1 MTFFACSFFLAA
13 VSVDI
18 PAVQRCAPVEKL
30 VEFHVE
36 PRDGLLLRNGKPFF
50 WVGSG
55 TEFGAIQSGPVAL
68 WLAWLHGYTAVSLY
82 PGTRLGAKRD
92 ANGGIS
98 FHGLANMGNVAW
110 YWEASR
116 LGFLVDFFGNA
127 PYYHAKEDISADILG
142 DAEVRESLYDLGHY
156 LSIDTGAGTG
166 RRMAL
171 ARRLSTARF
180 FDPSNCYVELCRE
193 PGPNPS
199 NKRVCDGFRDFA
211 RAKYDGDLSLANA
224 VWRTDYG
231 SWAEV
236 IPRHLDSKRYG
247 YKGAIAELR
256 RRRDVKRHHREM
268 FLDWMLYLQQD
279 MARSA
284 KSEMD
289 DLRAALPGMRVTI
302 DQRGHMSYND
312 GYASYDPETIAPSED
327 IFSLHY
333 GWHAFEYPENMSW
346 DDKSVLDAGAYQF
359 LAYDFYRVNATQPI
373 INAEEIVGVAR
384 APKSGLDA
392 MARNDIAKLHDTP
405 WKFARSSASNANAM
419 QPGFDDSQWDDMTVP
434 GCWDAT
440 ERHSGYS
447 GSAWYRKRFKMPSG
461 YSDDYHDGSRRFLI
475 YGKGVAQKGRL
486 WLNGQYVGEVKGW
499 DRQYSFDVGSL
510 IDWSGENVIAWH
522 VDGFGASENGLRFYC
537 HLLAH
542 DMVSQSVPFGEKQY
556 RQMLFSQLMRGVSGA
571 MVWSWHNEFLRPYM
585 PSLFAKL
592 GTVAGVAL
600 PAVRHRRGKVAFL
613 YGFASN
619 IGLPAGGE
627 PGGEANVAPYCALE
641 FLGFHPD
648 AYGELSFS
656 RSVAPTDHPML
667 VVPETEIVSDAT
679 YEAFRKYVRAGGT
692 ALVGPKSLR
701 RTFSRYAATDIDTF
715 DRGKGKVV
723 FVPEAKTLKD
733 AFDVYGRY
741 VPDPEVVV
749 ESGEKRE
756 RALVERVLA
765 GSDKVKVLYL
775 SNWGGREHPLTVRIP
790 SDYVSW
796 SAHSLVG
803 NFVRRDDGSFSGRLP
818 SQDVA
823 AILLSAPG
831 ETLPDERRVSPRR
844 MRIFEE
850 VMRLNRHV
858 PVAAADAIFSTSEF
872 ERDQQPD
879 GAEVFPYLLE
889 RTEACGLSHAASDP
903 KHWTYETLKGKKLVV
918 LTEGNSCYLERQGA
932 LRKDNAEKFTDA
944 VVRYVGDGGS
954 LLVIADTSKTRN
966 VKARLIQKLGLA
978 FGIGLE
984 QKLVLDGGYAH
995 RNITAS
1001 GCPSGPVQTK
1011 FHGKGR
1017 VAFVSDILKFQPF
1030 SIEHGDNAA
1039 TLVRTLG
1046 FLLNR
1051 PVDETT
1057 IRTFR
1062 NNLFLTEADL
1072 RKIAKEENTTSTK
1085 EVKQ

>member
-1 MTFFACSFFLAA
+1 M
-13 VSVDI
+13 
-18 PAVQRCAPVEKL
+18 
-30 VEFHVE
+30 
-36 PRDGLLLRNGKPFF
+36 
-50 WVGSG
+50 
-55 TEFGAIQSGPVAL
+55 
-68 WLAWLHGYTAVSLY
+68 
-82 PGTRLGAKRD
+82 
-92 ANGGIS
+92 
-98 FHGLANMGNVAW
+98 
-110 YWEASR
+110 
-116 LGFLVDFFGNA
+116 
-127 PYYHAKEDISADILG
+127 
-142 DAEVRESLYDLGHY
+142 
-156 LSIDTGAGTG
+156 
-166 RRMAL
+166 
-171 ARRLSTARF
+171 
-180 FDPSNCYVELCRE
+180 
-193 PGPNPS
+193 
-199 NKRVCDGFRDFA
+199 
-211 RAKYDGDLSLANA
+211 
-224 VWRTDYG
+224 
-231 SWAEV
+231 
-236 IPRHLDSKRYG
+236 
-247 YKGAIAELR
+247 
-256 RRRDVKRHHREM
+256 
-268 FLDWMLYLQQD
+268 
-279 MARSA
+279 
-284 KSEMD
+284 
-289 DLRAALPGMRVTI
+289 
-302 DQRGHMSYND
+302 
-312 GYASYDPETIAPSED
+312 
-327 IFSLHY
+327 
-333 GWHAFEYPENMSW
+333 
-346 DDKSVLDAGAYQF
+346 
-359 LAYDFYRVNATQPI
+359 
-373 INAEEIVGVAR
+373 
-384 APKSGLDA
+384 
-392 MARNDIAKLHDTP
+392 
-405 WKFARSSASNANAM
+405 
-419 QPGFDDSQWDDMTVP
+419 
-434 GCWDAT
+434 
-440 ERHSGYS
+440 
-447 GSAWYRKRFKMPSG
+447 
-461 YSDDYHDGSRRFLI
+461 
-475 YGKGVAQKGRL
+475 
-486 WLNGQYVGEVKGW
+486 
-499 DRQYSFDVGSL
+499 
-510 IDWSGENVIAWH
+510 
-522 VDGFGASENGLRFYC
+522 
-537 HLLAH
+537 
-542 DMVSQSVPFGEKQY
+542 
-556 RQMLFSQLMRGVSGA
+556 
-571 MVWSWHNEFLRPYM
+571 
-585 PSLFAKL
+585 
-592 GTVAGVAL
+592 
-600 PAVRHRRGKVAFL
+600 
-613 YGFASN
+613 
-619 IGLPAGGE
+619 
-627 PGGEANVAPYCALE
+627 
-641 FLGFHPD
+641 
-648 AYGELSFS
+648 
-656 RSVAPTDHPML
+656 
-667 VVPETEIVSDAT
+667 
-679 YEAFRKYVRAGGT
+679 
-692 ALVGPKSLR
+692 
-701 RTFSRYAATDIDTF
+701 
-715 DRGKGKVV
+715 
-723 FVPEAKTLKD
+723 PEAKTLKD

-790 SDYVSW
+790 SDYASW

-803 NFVRRDDGSFSGRLP
+803 DFVRRDDGSFSGRLP